1 MNKLSVATD
10 QGMSCEVR
18 MIVEVFLH
26 VFLQFG
32 AKGIEVGLTPVH
44 QLQHVLLSRSTIE
57 PKTSPEGLQSEMDIP
72 ILLQGK
78 TDVTIVAMRHT
89 FASASHCPDMSGI
102 AQMGMPYANKNDLD
116 GEHLWLG
123 GRF

>member
-26 VFLQFG
+26 LLLQFG
-32 AKGIEVGLTPVH
+32 AKGIEVGLKRVR

-57 PKTSPEGLQSEMDIP
+57 PKTSPEELQSEMDIP

-89 FASASHCPDMSGI
+89 FASAS
-102 AQMGMPYANKNDLD
+102 
-116 GEHLWLG
+116 
-123 GRF
+123 